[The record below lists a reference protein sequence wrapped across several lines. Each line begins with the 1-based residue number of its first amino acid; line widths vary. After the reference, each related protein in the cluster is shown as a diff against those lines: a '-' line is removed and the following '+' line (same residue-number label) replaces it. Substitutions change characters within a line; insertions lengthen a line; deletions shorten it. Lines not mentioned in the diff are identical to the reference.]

1 MKLTKRKAFNFLRSY
16 FDVMNELKEDSDK
29 LEFLTA
35 IINKQFLNEDP
46 KDMGF
51 IGNLCYN
58 SQRHAIEKSVKGWLT
73 ANKTDLEGN
82 PTLPP
87 IPPKGSPLPL
97 PKGSPLPLPPKEE
110 QEQEQEKG
118 KEEDKVKTNKK
129 VIDFIYSLYPSK
141 CPIKNS
147 STGKSETNKTKI
159 SKILKT
165 KSKDDLAET
174 IQRYKKECVKDKIY
188 MKNFSTFLNNLPDYQ
203 SKETNPNDLDDE
215 YIYFRWMNDP
225 SIMARRVLKSEA
237 KDLFESQ
244 ACGGYEPKFLKH
256 IKNKT
261 KTWN

>member
-16 FDVMNELKEDSDK
+16 FDVMNDLKEDSDK

-35 IINKQFLNEDP
+35 IINKQFLNEEP
-46 KDMGF
+46 KDLGF

-82 PTLPP
+82 PTP
-87 IPPKGSPLPL
+87 PLPL
-97 PKGSPLPLPPKEE
+97 PLLLPPTPPKGSPLPLPPKEE
-110 QEQEQEKG
+110 QEKEKEKEKG
-118 KEEDKVKTNKK
+118 EEKVKTNKK
-129 VIDFIYSLYPSK
+129 VIDFLYSLYPSK

-159 SKILKT
+159 ATILKT

-174 IQRYKKECVKDKIY
+174 IERYKKECIKDKVY

-203 SKETNPNDLDDE
+203 SKEINPNDLDDN
-215 YIYFRWMNDP
+215 YIYFRWMNDA
-225 SIMARRVLKSEA
+225 SIMARRVLKTESKE
-237 KDLFESQ
+237 LFEAQ
-244 ACGGYEPKFLKH
+244 ACGGYTPKFIKN
-256 IKNKT
+256 IKNKS
-261 KTWN
+261 KTWS